1 MHNEGAARG
10 ILVTTSKYG
19 RDAHEFATNK
29 PITLIDGQNLLS
41 LLSKH
46 GYQFKIDLTST

>member
-1 MHNEGAARG
+1 MNEGASRG

-19 RDAHEFATNK
+19 RDAYDFVSNK

-41 LLSKH
+41 LLAKH
-46 GYQFKIDLTST
+46 GFRFKIELV